1 VAIFLSKD
9 KYMLKSKDAHEKSI
23 AVFRKLG
30 GIVKTSD
37 AINAGIHPR
46 TFYEML
52 SEGVIEKLSR
62 GLYRLVGLPP
72 LGNPDLVSVSKRVPN
87 GVICLISAL
96 AFYEITNQ
104 IPHEIYLAVS
114 RNSQVPQIDYPP
126 VRIFRFSNSAY
137 TEGIELE
144 KVDGMPI
151 RMYSPAKTV
160 ADCFKYRNKIGLDV
174 AVEGLKRYRETKL
187 FNVDEMMYF
196 AQVCRVARVMRPYLE
211 AVL

>member
-1 VAIFLSKD
+1 
-9 KYMLKSKDAHEKSI
+9 MLKSKDAHEKSL

-52 SEGVIEKLSR
+52 SGGVIEKLSR
-62 GLYRLVGLPP
+62 GLYRLVELPP
-72 LGNPDLVSVSKRVPN
+72 LGNPDLVSASMRVPN

-96 AFYEITNQ
+96 AFYEITTQ
-104 IPHEIYLAVS
+104 IPHEVYLAVS

-137 TEGIELE
+137 TEGIKLQ
-144 KVDGMPI
+144 KMDGMPI
-151 RMYSPAKTV
+151 RIYSPAKTV

-174 AVEGLKRYRETKL
+174 AVEALKRYRESKH
-187 FNVDEMMYF
+187 FNVEKILYF
-196 AQVCRVARVMRPYLE
+196 ARICRVEKVIRPYLE

>member
-1 VAIFLSKD
+1 
-9 KYMLKSKDAHEKSI
+9 MRKSKKTDEKSR
-23 AVFRKLG
+23 AVFHKFG

-46 TFYEML
+46 TFYNML
-52 SEGVIEKLSR
+52 QEGIIEKLSR
-62 GLYRLVGLPP
+62 GLYRLVGLPA

-144 KVDGMPI
+144 KVDGMLI

>member
-1 VAIFLSKD
+1 
-9 KYMLKSKDAHEKSI
+9 MRKSKKTDEKSR
-23 AVFRKLG
+23 AVFHKFG

>member
-1 VAIFLSKD
+1 
-9 KYMLKSKDAHEKSI
+9 MRKSKKTDEKSR
-23 AVFRKLG
+23 AVFHKFG

-72 LGNPDLVSVSKRVPN
+72 LGNPDLVSVSKRIPN

-96 AFYEITNQ
+96 SFYEITTQ

-144 KVDGMPI
+144 KVDGMLI

>member
-1 VAIFLSKD
+1 MLENKD
-9 KYMLKSKDAHEKSI
+9 KYEKSI
-23 AVFRKLG
+23 AAFRKLG

-62 GLYRLVGLPP
+62 GLYRLVELPP
-72 LGNPDLVSVSKRVPN
+72 LGSPDLVSASMRVPT

-96 AFYEITNQ
+96 SFYEITTQ

-137 TEGIELE
+137 TEGIELQ

-151 RMYSPAKTV
+151 RIYNPAKTV

-174 AVEGLKRYRETKL
+174 AVEALKLYRETKP
-187 FNVDEMMYF
+187 FSVDETMYF
-196 AQVCRVARVMRPYLE
+196 ARVCRVARVMRPYLE

>member
-1 VAIFLSKD
+1 
-9 KYMLKSKDAHEKSI
+9 MLKSKKTDEKFR
-23 AVFRKLG
+23 AVFHKFG

-62 GLYRLVGLPP
+62 GLYRLAELPP
-72 LGNPDLVSVSKRVPN
+72 LGNPDLVSASMRVPS

-96 AFYEITNQ
+96 AFHEITTQ
-104 IPHEIYLAVS
+104 IPHEVYLAVS
-114 RNSQVPQIDYPP
+114 RNSQVPKIDYPP
-126 VRIFRFSNSAY
+126 VRIFRFSSRAY
-137 TEGIELE
+137 TEGI
-144 KVDGMPI
+144 KIQKMDGMSI
-151 RMYSPAKTV
+151 RIYSPAKTV

-174 AVEGLKRYRETKL
+174 AVEALKRYRETKL
-187 FNVDEMMYF
+187 FSVDEMMYF

>member
-1 VAIFLSKD
+1 MLENKD
-9 KYMLKSKDAHEKSI
+9 KHGKSI
-23 AVFRKLG
+23 AAFRKLG

-62 GLYRLVGLPP
+62 GLYRLVELPP
-72 LGNPDLVSVSKRVPN
+72 LGNPDLVSASMRVPT

-96 AFYEITNQ
+96 SFHEITTQ

-137 TEGIELE
+137 TEGIELQ

-151 RMYSPAKTV
+151 RIYSPAKTV

-174 AVEGLKRYRETKL
+174 AVEALKRYRETKL
-187 FNVDEMMYF
+187 FSVDEMMYF
-196 AQVCRVARVMRPYLE
+196 ARVCRVAKVVRPYLE

>member
-1 VAIFLSKD
+1 
-9 KYMLKSKDAHEKSI
+9 MLKSNYIYEKSI

-62 GLYRLVGLPP
+62 GLYRLVELPP
-72 LGNPDLVSVSKRVPN
+72 LGNPDLISVSKRVPN

-96 AFYEITNQ
+96 AFYEITTQ
-104 IPHEIYLAVS
+104 IPHEVYLAVS
-114 RNSQVPQIDYPP
+114 RNSQVPRIDYPP
-126 VRIFRFSNSAY
+126 VRIFRFSSSAF
-137 TEGIELE
+137 TEGIELQ
-144 KVDGMPI
+144 KADGMSI

-160 ADCFKYRNKIGLDV
+160 VDCFKYRNKIGLDV
-174 AVEGLKRYRETKL
+174 AVEALKLYRETKL
-187 FNVDEMMYF
+187 FGVDEMIYF
-196 AQVCRVARVMRPYLE
+196 ARVCRVARVMRPYIE